1 MDSTEFELLEQ
12 SIQRAIDR
20 IGLLESENARLVRER
35 TRLEDK
41 LKDRPRPLNA
51 TSRVANPAIPSAE
64 RLAEFK
70 ARLTKLVDTLKDFE
84 KGL

>member
-1 MDSTEFELLEQ
+1 MDSSEFELLEQ

-20 IGLLESENARLVRER
+20 IGLLESENARLARER

-41 LKDRPRPLNA
+41 IKDRTRSATA
-51 TSRVANPAIPSAE
+51 TSRMGNPAIPSPE